1 MIKKILCFPFELI
14 MGLSGVLGLG
24 VIIMALGLGW
34 NFDSDLITP
43 NISLTKEQI
52 TKTQIDLLKGG
63 AQMIQVIID
72 KKEKMIAPPKEE
84 KLEEAKE
91 EGKASDFSETKIHP
105 VETPEEAPEPENIP
119 TQSGFKPL

>member
-24 VIIMALGLGW
+24 VIIMVLGLGW
-34 NFDSDLITP
+34 NFKSDLITP

-63 AQMIQVIID
+63 MQMMQAIID

-84 KLEEAKE
+84 KPEETKE
-91 EGKASDFSETKIHP
+91 EGKVSDFSNTKIHP
-105 VETPEEAPEPENIP
+105 IETPEEALEPENIP

>member
-14 MGLSGVLGLG
+14 IGLSGMLGLG

-34 NFDSDLITP
+34 NFNSDLITP

-63 AQMIQVIID
+63 VQMIQVIID

-84 KLEEAKE
+84 NPEEPKE
-91 EGKASDFSETKIHP
+91 VKVSDFSETKIHV
-105 VETPEEAPEPENIP
+105 VETPEEAHEPENIP
-119 TQSGFKPL
+119 TKSGFKAL

>member
-24 VIIMALGLGW
+24 VIIIALGLGW
-34 NFDSDLITP
+34 NFDGDLITP

-72 KKEKMIAPPKEE
+72 KKEKMIAPPKED
-84 KLEEAKE
+84 KPEEPKE
-91 EGKASDFSETKIHP
+91 GEVSDFSETKIHV
-105 VETPEEAPEPENIP
+105 VETPEETPVPENIP
-119 TQSGFKPL
+119 TKSGFKPL

>member
-14 MGLSGVLGLG
+14 MGLSGVIGLG

-34 NFDSDLITP
+34 NFKSDLITP

-63 AQMIQVIID
+63 MQMIQIIID

-84 KLEEAKE
+84 KPEEPK
-91 EGKASDFSETKIHP
+91 EGKVSDFSETKIR
-105 VETPEEAPEPENIP
+105 VIETPKETPEPENIP
-119 TQSGFKPL
+119 TKSGFKPL

>member
-34 NFDSDLITP
+34 NFNSDLITSK
-43 NISLTKEQI
+43 ISLTKEQI

-63 AQMIQVIID
+63 IQMIQIIVD

-84 KLEEAKE
+84 KPEEPK
-91 EGKASDFSETKIHP
+91 EGKVSDFSETKIHV
-105 VETPEEAPEPENIP
+105 VETPEETPDPEHIP
-119 TQSGFKPL
+119 TKSGFKPL

>member
-34 NFDSDLITP
+34 NFNSDLITP

-63 AQMIQVIID
+63 VQMIQVIID
-72 KKEKMIAPPKEE
+72 KKEKMITPPKED
-84 KLEEAKE
+84 KQEEHK
-91 EGKASDFSETKIHP
+91 EGKESDFSETKIHV
-105 VETPEEAPEPENIP
+105 VETPEEAPDPENIP
-119 TQSGFKPL
+119 TKSGFKPL

>member
-1 MIKKILCFPFELI
+1 

>member
-24 VIIMALGLGW
+24 VIIMVLGLGW
-34 NFDSDLITP
+34 NFKSDLITP

-63 AQMIQVIID
+63 MQIIQVIID

-84 KLEEAKE
+84 KPEETKE
-91 EGKASDFSETKIHP
+91 EGDVSDFSNTKIRP
-105 VETPEEAPEPENIP
+105 VETPEEALEPENIP

>member
-24 VIIMALGLGW
+24 VIIMAFGLGW
-34 NFDSDLITP
+34 NFNSDLITP

-63 AQMIQVIID
+63 MQMIQVIID

-84 KLEEAKE
+84 KPEEPK
-91 EGKASDFSETKIHP
+91 EGKVSDFSETKIHVIEKP
-105 VETPEEAPEPENIP
+105 EETPDPENIP
-119 TQSGFKPL
+119 TKPGFKPL

>member
-34 NFDSDLITP
+34 NFNSDLITSK
-43 NISLTKEQI
+43 ISLTKEQI

-63 AQMIQVIID
+63 VQIIQVIIN
-72 KKEKMIAPPKEE
+72 KKEKMITPPKED
-84 KLEEAKE
+84 KQEEHK
-91 EGKASDFSETKIHP
+91 EGKDSDFSETKIYV
-105 VETPEEAPEPENIP
+105 VETPEEAPDPENIP
-119 TQSGFKPL
+119 TKSGFKPL

>member
-34 NFDSDLITP
+34 NFKSDLITSK
-43 NISLTKEQI
+43 ISLTKEQI

-63 AQMIQVIID
+63 IQMIQIIVD

-84 KLEEAKE
+84 KPEEPK
-91 EGKASDFSETKIHP
+91 EGKVPDFSETKIHV
-105 VETPEEAPEPENIP
+105 VETPEETPDPEHIP
-119 TQSGFKPL
+119 TKSGFKPL